1 MLIFKVTWL
10 QYLTYKIVRQGT
22 RSLKKKVQKLQKEE
36 WYWSKPL
43 FKVLHFLQAYVEG
56 KNSTKVLKP
65 INCILWLIGLEDLQ
79 TVLFNISIFC
89 EHKFCV
95 TFCGVAIS
103 KFLLRGRF
111 RPNFGRMVT
120 RPKLILCS
128 TSTSA
133 SAAAAAESYIFW
145 KLIFVKYLNKF
156 KYREQ

>member
-10 QYLTYKIVRQGT
+10 QYLAYKIVRQGT

-65 INCILWLIGLEDLQ
+65 INCILWLICFEDLQ
-79 TVLFNISIFC
+79 IVLFNISIFC
-89 EHKFCV
+89 EHKLCV

-103 KFLLRGRF
+103 KFLLSGRF
-111 RPNFGRMVT
+111 WSNFGRMVT

-133 SAAAAAESYIFW
+133 SAAAAADIL
-145 KLIFVKYLNKF
+145 KINIC
-156 KYREQ
+156 